1 MKKNLSL
8 IISFITLILL
18 TVILIV
24 VVNKKEKSVIPI
36 EKSQNEVEKVVNEKP
51 NIYLFWG
58 DGCGACRNLK
68 AYLQELDKEIGRN
81 YNLIL
86 YEIWYNDDNRTLME
100 QVSKQLN
107 ETNHAVPYLII
118 GDESIV
124 GFNNNSKDYIKKK
137 IMEFYTSNNYFDI
150 MDQIKS
156 ED

>member
-1 MKKNLSL
+1 
-8 IISFITLILL
+8 
-18 TVILIV
+18 
-24 VVNKKEKSVIPI
+24 
-36 EKSQNEVEKVVNEKP
+36 
-51 NIYLFWG
+51 
-58 DGCGACRNLK
+58 
-68 AYLQELDKEIGRN
+68 
-81 YNLIL
+81 
-86 YEIWYNDDNRTLME
+86 ME

-137 IMEFYTSNNYFDI
+137 IIEFYTSNNYFDI